1 MSLIRFN
8 NMNKYYSV
16 KLTYNVNTDDCKR
29 LTIEFQREADLIEA
43 NISNGFIEL
52 NEYNFVKQSDYSD
65 MKYIYEKRNNKTV
78 VLSNLE
84 SDKYVTPIIPEIV
97 KPEIVPDKPVTT
109 LKDTKFLKIN
119 ELSSVCKTQII
130 GGVSIDIDGVKEH
143 FSYAIEDQQNIEKIF
158 NMVSKTKNGA
168 YYHQDGGGC
177 KYYSAEQ
184 LIKLY
189 VTETTNQMHHST
201 YFNQLK
207 MYINNMD
214 NINEVNAVYYGQELT
229 GQYLETYNMA
239 MEQHNKNI
247 ALLLSEDL

>member
-1 MSLIRFN
+1 M
-8 NMNKYYSV
+8 
-16 KLTYNVNTDDCKR
+16 
-29 LTIEFQREADLIEA
+29 
-43 NISNGFIEL
+43 
-52 NEYNFVKQSDYSD
+52 
-65 MKYIYEKRNNKTV
+65 
-78 VLSNLE
+78 
-84 SDKYVTPIIPEIV
+84 
-97 KPEIVPDKPVTT
+97 
-109 LKDTKFLKIN
+109 
-119 ELSSVCKTQII
+119 
-130 GGVSIDIDGVKEH
+130 SIDIDGVKEH
-143 FSYAIEDQQNIEKIF
+143 FSYTIEDQQNIEKIF

-247 ALLLSEDL
+247 TLLLSEDL